1 MDGLLVVD
9 KPPACT
15 SHDVVA
21 LVRGRSRER
30 KVGHAGSLDPLATGV
45 LVILVGRATKL
56 AGQWLGA
63 DKEYIATVALG
74 TATDTGDADGRTIAT
89 QPVPSGLTRGR
100 VEEVLRL
107 FTGTI
112 TQTPPMVSA
121 LKHRGRPL
129 YWWARR
135 GKIVERTARQV
146 QIHAMELLRLEA
158 ASLTLRAVCSKG
170 TYVRTLAEEIA
181 AALGTAGHLSV
192 LQRTRVGPCVL
203 AQAVDAPWIRAADPA
218 MIKSRLLPVALP
230 TAPTLLSSST
240 ASP

>member
-1 MDGLLVVD
+1 MDGLLIVD
-9 KPPACT
+9 KPQGWT

-21 LVRGRSRER
+21 LVRAHTRVR

-63 DKEYIATVALG
+63 DKEYVATVSLG
-74 TATDTGDADGRTIAT
+74 TSTDTGDADGRILEQRSVA
-89 QPVPSGLTRGR
+89 GALTRHH
-100 VEEVLRL
+100 VEEVLRG

-129 YWWARR
+129 YWWARH
-135 GKIVERTARQV
+135 GKTVERAARQV
-146 QIHAMELLRLEA
+146 QIHTMALVQLEPLH
-158 ASLTLRAVCSKG
+158 LTLRIVCSKG

-181 AALGTAGHLSV
+181 EALGTVGHLSA
-192 LQRTRVGPCVL
+192 LQRTRVGPCTL
-203 AQAVDAPWIRAADPA
+203 AQAVSAAWIRLSDPA
-218 MIKSRLLPVALP
+218 TIHTRLLPMALP
-230 TAPTLLSSST
+230 TAPALMAAA